1 MADELRDLRAKI
13 TVETDAVLDA
23 ISRVRG
29 VDRSEIVREVLH
41 KFALE
46 HVAIGT
52 LIDARLRAEGLNAAD
67 EGAPG
72 RTRK

>member
-13 TVETDAVLDA
+13 TIQADAVLDA
-23 ISRVRG
+23 ICRVRG
-29 VDRSEIVREVLH
+29 IDRSEIVREVLH

-46 HVAIGT
+46 YIAIGT
-52 LIDARLRAEGLNAAD
+52 LTDARLRAEGLSEAE
-67 EGAPG
+67 EGAAG

>member
-13 TVETDAVLDA
+13 TIQADAVLDA

-29 VDRSEIVREVLH
+29 IDRSEIVREVLH

-46 HVAIGT
+46 YIAIGT
-52 LIDARLRAEGLNAAD
+52 ITDARLRAEGEIGAG